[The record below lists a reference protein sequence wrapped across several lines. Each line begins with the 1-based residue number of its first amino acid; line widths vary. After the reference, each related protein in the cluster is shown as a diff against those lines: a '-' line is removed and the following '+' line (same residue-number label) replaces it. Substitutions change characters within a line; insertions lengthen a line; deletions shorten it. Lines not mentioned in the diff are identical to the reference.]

1 MSHGDRQQTGVK
13 RLRTTVAAGL
23 LGLAGSAV
31 LAGPQAAAANTVSP
45 LPASNYGVRPV
56 CGAPAPGQAACLA
69 LELVPETPAA
79 RAHTH
84 PLGMTRDVPATTG
97 PGAGVCEPEPPTA
110 AHGCYGLRPQDL
122 HSAYRLPAGRGSPQS
137 VAIVD
142 AFNDPTAEEDLKE
155 YDREFGLPECTT
167 QDGCFRQVNE
177 KGEAGNLPFP
187 QSVAQRGLREVF
199 CKTVKK
205 TTSTCL
211 ELEEAIRWGS
221 EISLDIETAHAI
233 CQSCQIL
240 LVEAASS
247 KYPEL
252 EEAEESA
259 VRLGATEIS
268 DSWGQAESQSDS
280 KAFNHPGVV
289 ITAAA
294 GDDGYLNWGAPSA
307 AERGSVEYPASS
319 PHVVAVGGTRL
330 SLQEGDWTEETVWN
344 GQGATGGGCSQ
355 VFAAPPWQLGT
366 SDWSSVGCGEKRAVA
381 DVSADADPYTGV
393 AVYNS
398 ASKCE
403 GHWCTLGGT
412 SLASP
417 LIAAVFALAGGAH
430 GVQYPARTL
439 YENELNSPGS
449 LHDVVAGSNGECRA
463 SVSEG
468 IAGCSAQAEAQSCS
482 QRAICLARVGYDGPS
497 GVGTPNGVAAF
508 GPITAAMKEGGLVA
522 PAEPSPATPSI
533 TDQTQRPT
541 QSHGIVAL
549 TVRVSGLALTPRAV
563 AALDRPRRSA
573 SQIGFTFSISAAA
586 QVRATLA
593 KRVRVRGRQRWKLLP
608 ESLTIAATRGRN
620 SRSLPGHG
628 RLDSGSYR
636 LTLMAA
642 HGNSPSIF
650 FRIG

>member
-1 MSHGDRQQTGVK
+1 MGEV
-13 RLRTTVAAGL
+13 
-23 LGLAGSAV
+23 
-31 LAGPQAAAANTVSP
+31 GP
-45 LPASNYGVRPV
+45 
-56 CGAPAPGQAACLA
+56 
-69 LELVPETPAA
+69 
-79 RAHTH
+79 
-84 PLGMTRDVPATTG
+84 
-97 PGAGVCEPEPPTA
+97 
-110 AHGCYGLRPQDL
+110 
-122 HSAYRLPAGRGSPQS
+122 
-137 VAIVD
+137 
-142 AFNDPTAEEDLKE
+142 
-155 YDREFGLPECTT
+155 
-167 QDGCFRQVNE
+167 
-177 KGEAGNLPFP
+177 LPFP
-187 QSVAQRGLREVF
+187 SLTTREQLEKECPNHF
-199 CKTVKK
+199 
-205 TTSTCL
+205 SRCL
-211 ELEEAIRWGS
+211 ELEEALRWDT

-233 CQSCQIL
+233 CQNCQIL

-247 KYPEL
+247 EYPEL

-268 DSWGQAESQSDS
+268 DSWGQPESQSDS

-294 GDDGYLNWGAPSA
+294 GDDGY
-307 AERGSVEYPASS
+307 RKGSVEYPASS

-330 SLQEGDWTEETVWN
+330 DLQEGAWTEETVWN

-355 VFAAPPWQLGT
+355 FFAAPPWQLGT

-412 SLASP
+412 SLSSP

-439 YENELNSPGS
+439 YENERSSPAS
-449 LHDVVAGSNGECRA
+449 LHDVVSGSNGECREPLT
-463 SVSEG
+463 SEG
-468 IAGCSAQAEAQSCS
+468 IASCSAQAEAQSCL
-482 QRAICLARVGYDGPS
+482 QQARCLARVGYDGPS

-508 GPITAAMKEGGLVA
+508 GPITAATKEGGPVA
-522 PAEPSPATPSI
+522 PAESSPATPSI
-533 TDQTQRPT
+533 TEPTQQPA

-549 TVRVSGLALTPRAV
+549 TIRVSGLALTPRAV

-573 SQIGFTFSISAAA
+573 SQIGFTFSINAAA

-593 KRVRVRGRQRWKLLP
+593 KRVRVRGRERWKLLP